1 MKKSLILIL
10 TASLLVMSLIANAQI
25 KVHPDSHVSI
35 CTLSDSWDVG
45 VQIYPPGWA
54 VFNTQSTSP
63 WHIVTMATPG
73 ALKGKCWIV
82 TPPNDKNT
90 HNFYVT
96 GDGIVY
102 KCGTYTVSD
111 RNLQSGSEQIENA
124 GATIDNIT
132 GIWYTPTELEN
143 NRDTKDNPVRYAGVC
158 AQEVEKVLPEAV
170 TADENGM
177 LLVNY
182 ETLTVFLIE
191 AVKEQRK
198 EIQKMQQILDKH
210 GLNE

>member
-1 MKKSLILIL
+1 M
-10 TASLLVMSLIANAQI
+10 
-25 KVHPDSHVSI
+25 
-35 CTLSDSWDVG
+35 
-45 VQIYPPGWA
+45 
-54 VFNTQSTSP
+54 
-63 WHIVTMATPG
+63 
-73 ALKGKCWIV
+73 KGKCWIV
-82 TPPNDKNT
+82 TPPNNKDT

-96 GDGIVY
+96 GDGYVY

-111 RNLQSGSEQIENA
+111 RNQQSGSEQIANA
-124 GATIDNIT
+124 GITIDNIT
-132 GIWYTPTELEN
+132 GIWYTPTALEN
-143 NRDTKDNPVRYAGVC
+143 NKNTNNNPIRYAGVC

>member
-73 ALKGKCWIV
+73 SLKGKCWIV
-82 TPPNDKNT
+82 TAPNNKNT

-96 GDGIVY
+96 GDGLVY

-111 RNLQSGSEQIENA
+111 RTQQSGSEQIENA
-124 GATIDNIT
+124 GTTIDNIT
-132 GIWYTPTELEN
+132 GIWYTPTALEN
-143 NRDTKDNPVRYAGVC
+143 DKNTNDNPIRYAGVC

-198 EIQKMQQILDKH
+198 EIQRIQQILEKH

>member
-1 MKKSLILIL
+1 MKNAFKFFVVV
-10 TASLLVMSLIANAQI
+10 SLLVITLTANAQI
-25 KVHPDSHVSI
+25 KVHGDGHLSI
-35 CTLSDSWDVG
+35 GTLSDNWEVG
-45 VQIYPPGWA
+45 THIYRTGWA
-54 VFNTQSTSP
+54 VFNTSLTTP
-63 WHIVTMATPG
+63 WHIVTLATPG
-73 ALKGKCWIV
+73 VVSGKCWIV
-82 TPPNDKNT
+82 TAPNNKSS
-90 HNFYVT
+90 HKFYVT
-96 GDGIVY
+96 GDGYVY

-111 RNLQSGSEQIENA
+111 RNQQSETEPIENA
-124 GATIDNIT
+124 GETLDQIT
-132 GIWYTPTELEN
+132 GIWYIPTDEDVVEE
-143 NRDTKDNPVRYAGVC
+143 TKESSARRVGVT

>member
-1 MKKSLILIL
+1 MNKVLNFFVVV
-10 TASLLVMSLIANAQI
+10 SLLVITLNANAQI

-45 VQIYPPGWA
+45 VQIYPSGWA

-73 ALKGKCWIV
+73 SLKGKCWIV
-82 TPPNDKNT
+82 TPPNNKDT

-96 GDGIVY
+96 GDGYVY

-111 RNLQSGSEQIENA
+111 RNQQSGSEQIENA
-124 GATIDNIT
+124 GTTIDNIT
-132 GIWYTPTELEN
+132 GIWYTPTALEN
-143 NRDTKDNPVRYAGVC
+143 DKNTNDNPIRCAGVC

>member
-45 VQIYPPGWA
+45 VHIYPPGWA

-63 WHIVTMATPG
+63 WHVVTLATPG

-82 TPPNDKNT
+82 TAPNNKNT

-96 GDGIVY
+96 GDGLVY

-111 RNLQSGSEQIENA
+111 RTQQSGSEQIENA
-124 GATIDNIT
+124 GTTIDNIT
-132 GIWYTPTELEN
+132 GIWYTPTALEN
-143 NRDTKDNPVRYAGVC
+143 DKNTNDNPIRYAGVC

-170 TADENGM
+170 TAEENGM

>member
-1 MKKSLILIL
+1 MKKTLKLIL

-35 CTLSDSWDVG
+35 GTLSDSWDVG
-45 VQIYPPGWA
+45 VHIYPPGWA
-54 VFNTQSTSP
+54 VFNTQSTAS
-63 WHIVTMATPG
+63 WHIVTLATPG

-82 TPPNDKNT
+82 TAPNNKNT
-90 HNFYVT
+90 HKFYVT
-96 GDGIVY
+96 GDGLVY
-102 KCGTYTVSD
+102 KCGTYTMSD
-111 RNLQSGSEQIENA
+111 RSLQNEVEPINNA
-124 GATIDNIT
+124 GTTLDYIN
-132 GIWYTPTELEN
+132 GIWYTPTELKVN
-143 NRDTKDNPVRYAGVC
+143 TKDPPIRYAGVC

-191 AVKEQRK
+191 AVKEQRQ
-198 EIQKMQQILDKH
+198 EIQRMQQILEKH